1 MISKLLPCHRRIDTN
16 YDRQPKSDFFAT
28 LQNAFLLV
36 FALSVF
42 SRLPVLFI
50 DFSRHKI
57 VYNQYEGHSPL
68 KTWLH
73 ETFPLLLRGLWSDV
87 GFAVICAI
95 GLTFAVLTVK
105 RSGVA
110 VAFALVLAVVYA
122 ANATHHLYNLSDL
135 SFSDAPMLTDET
147 FLTSALG
154 IPWLWAFAAANF
166 VFVGLISILCRRF
179 STAKIATYV
188 CLAAGLLII
197 VFRPEYEVSQP
208 EWMQKNL
215 FLPAS
220 VGTHET
226 LGYDV
231 PDLVASIP
239 SQPLDTPGHNLLVIY
254 LEGVSALS
262 IHADSMPFLHAL
274 KAEALTLDRYIGP
287 QLLTSRGLYASL
299 TSHMPGFAFGDTR
312 WAALNVDSPERRT
325 ALPRA
330 MSDAGYHSSFLQAA
344 PLAFMQKDRILP
356 LLGFDEVYGLEHV
369 PGQEFDGFWGQSDV
383 NFLARLGNHILETD
397 AAQARWFIA
406 GLTVGTHAPY
416 IVDRPAGTTKTDR
429 QLALAAADRALESL
443 LKQLDSSGVLNNTVI
458 AI

>member
-122 ANATHHLYNLSDL
+122 ANATHHFYNLSDL

-154 IPWLWAFAAANF
+154 IP
-166 VFVGLISILCRRF
+166 
-179 STAKIATYV
+179 
-188 CLAAGLLII
+188 
-197 VFRPEYEVSQP
+197 
-208 EWMQKNL
+208 
-215 FLPAS
+215 
-220 VGTHET
+220 
-226 LGYDV
+226 
-231 PDLVASIP
+231 
-239 SQPLDTPGHNLLVIY
+239 
-254 LEGVSALS
+254 
-262 IHADSMPFLHAL
+262 
-274 KAEALTLDRYIGP
+274 
-287 QLLTSRGLYASL
+287 
-299 TSHMPGFAFGDTR
+299 
-312 WAALNVDSPERRT
+312 
-325 ALPRA
+325 
-330 MSDAGYHSSFLQAA
+330 
-344 PLAFMQKDRILP
+344 
-356 LLGFDEVYGLEHV
+356 
-369 PGQEFDGFWGQSDV
+369 
-383 NFLARLGNHILETD
+383 
-397 AAQARWFIA
+397 
-406 GLTVGTHAPY
+406 
-416 IVDRPAGTTKTDR
+416 
-429 QLALAAADRALESL
+429 
-443 LKQLDSSGVLNNTVI
+443 
-458 AI
+458 